1 MIETTQDTF
10 IRTLSK
16 NNVTLERERATT
28 LQINTGLLC
37 DRQCAHCH
45 LSAGPERK
53 ELMSRETMKQVVDF
67 ASAGH
72 FEAID
77 ITGGAPELNPDL
89 FFLIESLMPLNAV
102 IMLRSNL
109 SALQSKGKPL
119 TNFLRDNRIHI
130 VTSFPSLNELQTE
143 SIRGKGS
150 FRSGIETLTMLN
162 ELGYGLPDSGFMLDL
177 VVNPSGAFLPP
188 SQQSLEK
195 LFKTTLEQ
203 KYNIRFNRLFC
214 FANAPLGRFRSW
226 LQQSQNFEGYM
237 QKLVTAFSPS
247 AAGSLMCRTLLSV
260 SWDGYLFDCDFNQA
274 ARLFMGNRKT
284 HITELTAPPA
294 PGSSIAV
301 GEHCFTCTAGTGF
314 T

>member
-1 MIETTQDTF
+1 MIATTYDKF
-10 IRTLSK
+10 IKTLSK
-16 NNVTLERERATT
+16 NNVILEREKTTT

-37 DRQCAHCH
+37 DRKCTHCH

-67 ASAGH
+67 ASANH
-72 FEAID
+72 FEIID

-89 FFLIESLMPLNAV
+89 PFLIESLMPLKTV

-119 TNFLRDNRIHI
+119 MDFLRENRIHI

-143 SIRGKGS
+143 SIRGKDS
-150 FRSGIETLTMLN
+150 FSSGIETLLMLN
-162 ELGYGLPDSGFMLDL
+162 ELGYGLPDSGLILDL

-188 SQQSLEK
+188 SQESLEK
-195 LFKTTLEQ
+195 RFKTTLEQ
-203 KYNIRFNRLFC
+203 KWNVRFNRLFC
-214 FANAPLGRFRSW
+214 FANVPLGRFRSW
-226 LQQSQNFEGYM
+226 LENSQNFEGYM
-237 QKLVTAFSPS
+237 QKLITAFSPS
-247 AAGSLMCRTLLSV
+247 AAGGLMCRTLLSV

-274 ARLFMGNRKT
+274 AGLFMENRKI
-284 HITELTAPPA
+284 HITELTEPPA

>member
-1 MIETTQDTF
+1 MIETTHNTF
-10 IRTLSK
+10 IKTLSK
-16 NNVTLERERATT
+16 NNVILERERATT

-53 ELMSRETMKQVVDF
+53 ELMSRETMKQIVDF
-67 ASAGH
+67 ASTGH
-72 FEAID
+72 FAVID
-77 ITGGAPELNPDL
+77 ITGGAPELNPNL
-89 FFLIESLMPLNAV
+89 PFLIESLMPLETG

-109 SALQSKGKPL
+109 SALKNKGKPL
-119 TNFLRDNRIHI
+119 MDFLRENRINI

-150 FRSGIETLTMLN
+150 FSTGIETLKMLN
-162 ELGYGLPDSGFMLDL
+162 ALGYGLPDSGLVLDL

-188 SQQSLEK
+188 SQKSLEK
-195 LFKTTLEQ
+195 RFKATLEQ
-203 KYNIRFNRLFC
+203 KWDIRFNRLFC

-226 LQQSQNFEGYM
+226 LQESQNFEGYM
-237 QKLVTAFSPS
+237 QKLLTAFNPS
-247 AAGSLMCRTLLSV
+247 AAGGLMCRTLLSV

-284 HITELTAPPA
+284 HITELTEPPA